1 MKDNPENK
9 MKRQWIAVVA
19 ICLAVM
25 AFLTVFL
32 MKRYRVR
39 TESIF
44 AELMEESL
52 LSSHSEALAEMENFL
67 NTPDNPDDVEAAW
80 EALSK
85 DESNIFHYVCN
96 SEGEIL
102 AGDMRIFDIKYTVAT
117 ELRSAKVKDK
127 SIY

>member
-1 MKDNPENK
+1 MENNVKDNPENK

-44 AELMEESL
+44 AELM
-52 LSSHSEALAEMENFL
+52 
-67 NTPDNPDDVEAAW
+67 
-80 EALSK
+80 
-85 DESNIFHYVCN
+85 
-96 SEGEIL
+96 
-102 AGDMRIFDIKYTVAT
+102 
-117 ELRSAKVKDK
+117 
-127 SIY
+127 